1 MFINLN
7 LWNEKFNSLD
17 VKNLVSSLSEKIEY
31 WDQDVLNYVFDEN
44 YLEISPFNYVG
55 RHTVNKKYILQRIVL
70 FIFAETTNH
79 GQLQVL

>member
-1 MFINLN
+1 ME
-7 LWNEKFNSLD
+7 WEVNSLD

-44 YLEISPFNYVG
+44 YLEISPQFNIE
-55 RHTVNKKYILQRIVL
+55 HTVNKKYILPRNCLVH
-70 FIFAETTNH
+70 FAKTTNH